1 MGSLLELCVA
11 ASISAFSLPSI
22 PTWLG
27 IQYTVALVPVL
38 FSPKAA
44 CMIELKICCFSLP
57 GELRAWMIDFQSVK
71 KIISLIVLFCRIN
84 SMALRMPCPWL

>member
-1 MGSLLELCVA
+1 
-11 ASISAFSLPSI
+11 LPSI